1 MNKNSKGLKGGL
13 ITFPKIE
20 VRNASSFSKKDKYA
34 LSISKD

>member
-1 MNKNSKGLKGGL
+1 MNKNSKEVKGGL